1 MYTFVLLSIN
11 MTFDLF
17 LWSCIIWVDIET
29 QIDLRLERFAVLLFP
44 EIYEIKRTKS
54 DMCPHLQLQL
64 IMCSHLTLQLII
76 DFFGGKTQTVTST
89 GTLLEPQYRV
99 D

>member
-1 MYTFVLLSIN
+1 MLHCKIKCTHSVLLSIN

-17 LWSCIIWVDIET
+17 LGSCIKWVDIET
-29 QIDLRLERFAVLLFP
+29 PMDLLWPA
-44 EIYEIKRTKS
+44 IYEIKRTKS
-54 DMCPHLQLQL
+54 DMCPHLPLQL

-76 DFFGGKTQTVTST
+76 DFSGKKTQTVTST